1 VAIKNGEG
9 EVGDNASF
17 IIGAFITLF
26 LTLYLFVFYSSSGY
40 SVFYGIKQ
48 NSLGFL
54 NSNVFADALGKGPG
68 VFAIII
74 LFPIIFLG
82 LGFLI
87 HNALEEN
94 KKLEKE
100 SKSKKFLIIALLI
113 FITFIADAFI
123 GYKISEGVHTN
134 NFNAGRTNEL
144 WNFSMVFSDINFYLV
159 LILGF
164 VVYVIWGFLLNYVL
178 SHPYLKTENEKT
190 KYLMELLNERL
201 VERRNELNAIVANIA
216 RAESDS
222 LSCDTRINQKEK
234 DILGYETGDVPINIS
249 ALKGN
254 VSEFMGGWQY
264 CTNGNF
270 TSDEA
275 LKLNNEA
282 IKSQENWLEQ
292 KMNQINSEN

>member
-1 VAIKNGEG
+1 
-9 EVGDNASF
+9 
-17 IIGAFITLF
+17 
-26 LTLYLFVFYSSSGY
+26 
-40 SVFYGIKQ
+40 
-48 NSLGFL
+48 
-54 NSNVFADALGKGPG
+54 
-68 VFAIII
+68 
-74 LFPIIFLG
+74 
-82 LGFLI
+82 
-87 HNALEEN
+87 
-94 KKLEKE
+94 
-100 SKSKKFLIIALLI
+100 
-113 FITFIADAFI
+113 
-123 GYKISEGVHTN
+123 
-134 NFNAGRTNEL
+134 
-144 WNFSMVFSDINFYLV
+144 MVFSDINFYLV